1 MTHRRIR
8 VQNTNDMEMFR
19 GLDYSVSRAVQ
30 ADRIVH
36 LQGQTGIP
44 LNGKGFI
51 GEGNPAAQAEN
62 AMQCVKTLP
71 YDAGASM
78 EDICKITTYVSKHSY
93 RALVYPLI
101 ARHLKGMLVVSTGLV
116 IKELAHP
123 EIVFEID
130 VFAVVS

>member
-8 VQNTNDMEMFR
+8 VQNTNDMKMFR

-30 ADRIVH
+30 AGRIVH

-62 AMQCVKTLP
+62 AMQCVKILLEE
-71 YDAGASM
+71 AGSKM
-78 EDICKITTYVSKHSY
+78 EDIVKITTYVTDPS
-93 RALVYPLI
+93 
-101 ARHLKGMLVVSTGLV
+101 
-116 IKELAHP
+116 
-123 EIVFEID
+123 
-130 VFAVVS
+130 